1 MKRRDVLKF
10 FALQFFLQLIP
21 FRNGDSAEKFEIE
34 HPIKNP
40 QKYTDKEKCDN
51 CGMDR
56 NKWARTRH
64 EFQTSKGRFYTC
76 SIHCVAVMSMKLK
89 EEPKNVKVAEYLHPE
104 RMLDADKTFYVVGS
118 TAPGTMTQKSK
129 IAFFSK
135 EEAEKFAA
143 KYGGAVSSFEGAL
156 SETKKESQGH
166 KHMDRTGNMHDHGSS
181 GHH

>member
-1 MKRRDVLKF
+1 MNKRNAFKF
-10 FALQFFLQLIP
+10 FVFLFLCQLFLFKGII
-21 FRNGDSAEKFEIE
+21 FAENFNIE

-64 EFQTSKGRFYTC
+64 EFQTSKGRSYTC

-104 RMLDADKTFYVVGS
+104 KMLDADKTFYVIGS
-118 TAPGTMTQKSK
+118 SAPGTMTQKSK

-156 SETKKESQGH
+156 SEAKKEIQGH